1 MALSHGLSEAGH
13 PPASI
18 TTRADVTFGLPE
30 GISGIHLTV
39 HAAVPGITA
48 AEFAAAAEDAKKNC
62 PVSRAL
68 TGTTIELTATLD
80 D

>member
-13 PPASI
+13 PPTSI
-18 TTRADVTFGLPE
+18 TTSADVTFGLPE
-30 GISGIHLTV
+30 GISGIKLTV
-39 HAAVPGITA
+39 HAVVPGLTA

-68 TGTTIELTATLD
+68 TGTTIELDATLD
-80 D
+80 G